1 MIGNNKQEE
10 AKRVLHKI
18 ARRNRRELSTAQMK
32 EIEDILREMALEDR
46 STKSKK
52 LSPLHMFKQHY
63 ISRTMILILGW
74 TCTCVGYYRF
84 DSSLEA

>member
-32 EIEDILREMALEDR
+32 EIEEILQEMALEDR
-46 STKSKK
+46 STKSKT

-63 ISRTMILILGW
+63 ISRGAIQ
-74 TCTCVGYYRF
+74 
-84 DSSLEA
+84 

>member
-1 MIGNNKQEE
+1 MIIARKVPKIIDLSTRILLTLIGNNKQEE

-32 EIEDILREMALEDR
+32 EIEEILQEMALEDR

-63 ISRTMILILGW
+63 ISRGAIQ
-74 TCTCVGYYRF
+74 
-84 DSSLEA
+84 